1 MKGLTPGLTDQS
13 LASAGVEDT
22 ADQIH
27 ELVAAEFTLQE
38 TGGTLTAT
46 GAEQTLYI
54 NNNPLGV
61 FRPVALF
68 VDLDEMIQGDTTVLR
83 VYYRLGAGGTL
94 KLEDYQ
100 SYTGVDGGLANSIK
114 LVAIDLYPN
123 RFGVQITLE
132 QTATANGYDDYIWE
146 IFTEE

>member
-1 MKGLTPGLTDQS
+1 MIGLSPGLTNQS
-13 LASAGVEDT
+13 LAPASVADT

-54 NNNPLGV
+54 NDNPLGCFV
-61 FRPVALF
+61 PRTLF
-68 VDLDEMIQGDTTVLR
+68 VDLDYMLAGDTTVIK
-83 VYYRLGAGGTL
+83 VYYRLKAAGGL
-94 KLEDYQ
+94 QLWDYHT
-100 SYTGVDGGLANSIK
+100 YTGADGGLAAGRK
-114 LVAIDLYPN
+114 LISADLLPT
-123 RFGVQITLE
+123 RFGVKVTLQ
-132 QTATANGYDDYIWE
+132 QTVGTYRAYDWE